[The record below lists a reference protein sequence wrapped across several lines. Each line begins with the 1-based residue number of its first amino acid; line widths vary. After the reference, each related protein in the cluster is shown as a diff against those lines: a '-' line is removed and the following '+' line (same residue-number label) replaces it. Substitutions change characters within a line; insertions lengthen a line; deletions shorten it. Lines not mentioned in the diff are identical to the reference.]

1 MIKEAQVGPMLTEAC
16 PSFQSSEELLYL
28 MLGDFARHL
37 LELHRQDRTASFP
50 EVARV
55 IERLQVEGTHSVRE
69 AITIGLL
76 EGVQNVWANEGVDPE
91 QFAAHLLPESRRWW
105 EELNAFWRG
114 DRRYIGEGLEEKG
127 GSLQ

>member
-1 MIKEAQVGPMLTEAC
+1 MITEAQVVPMLAEAC

-28 MLGDFARHL
+28 VLGDFARHL
-37 LELHRQDRTASFP
+37 LELHRQGQTATFP

-69 AITIGLL
+69 AATIGLL

-91 QFAAHLLPESRRWW
+91 LFAAHLLPESRRWW